1 VGLSRLG
8 SALAA
13 LSLLA
18 ACGAPDNRPY
28 DDADVL
34 FATEMIPHHQ
44 QAVAMAKLAPA
55 HGASRPV
62 QEVASQ
68 ISAEQIPEIAQL
80 RGMLA
85 EWDQAAGPTAA
96 PMAGMPGMGGGTALG
111 AAAPGMMTDDE
122 MARLESAGG
131 PAFDHAFLQM
141 MIIHHQGALTMAKT
155 ELADGRDPE
164 AMLMAQNISDA
175 QQASIE
181 LMQRCSPVGDQRPA
195 ARRFVHT
202 S

>member
-1 VGLSRLG
+1 VAVGRLG
-8 SALAA
+8 SALVAV
-13 LSLLA
+13 LLLA
-18 ACGAPDNRPY
+18 ACGGAQDNRPY

-44 QAVAMAKLAPA
+44 QAVTMAKLAPG

-62 QEVASQ
+62 LEVASQ

-80 RGMLA
+80 EGMLA
-85 EWDQAAGPTAA
+85 EWDQPAAATAA
-96 PMAGMPGMGGGTALG
+96 PMGGMPGMDGGTDGRGALA
-111 AAAPGMMTDDE
+111 AAAPGMMGDDE
-122 MARLESAGG
+122 MTQLESATG

-141 MIIHHQGALTMAKT
+141 MITHHQGALTMAKN
-155 ELADGRDPE
+155 ELADGRDQD

-181 LMQRCSPVGDQRPA
+181 LM
-195 ARRFVHT
+195 RRLL
-202 S
+202 SAK

>member
-1 VGLSRLG
+1 V
-8 SALAA
+8 ALT
-13 LSLLA
+13 LVTG
-18 ACGAPDNRPY
+18 CGAPDNRPY

-44 QAVAMAKLAPA
+44 QAVAMAELAPA

-62 QEVASQ
+62 REVASQ

-80 RGMLA
+80 RDMLA
-85 EWDQAAGPTAA
+85 GWDQSTGPTAA
-96 PMAGMPGMGGGTALG
+96 PMGGMPGMSNGGALG
-111 AAAPGMMTDDE
+111 ATAPGMMTADE
-122 MARLESAGG
+122 MTRLEAATG

-141 MIIHHQGALTMAKT
+141 MITHHQGALIMAKT

-164 AMLMAQNISDA
+164 ATLMAQNISDA

-181 LMQRCSPVGDQRPA
+181 LMQRLLAG
-195 ARRFVHT
+195 
-202 S
+202 

>member
-1 VGLSRLG
+1 MGRIG
-8 SALAA
+8 CALLA
-13 LSLLA
+13 LTLLA

-44 QAVAMAKLAPA
+44 QAVAMAALAPA

-62 QEVASQ
+62 QAVASQ

-85 EWDQAAGPTAA
+85 EWGQAAPTTAPSAA
-96 PMAGMPGMGGGTALG
+96 PMGGMPGMGGGG
-111 AAAPGMMTDDE
+111 APADAAPGMMTADE
-122 MARLESAGG
+122 MTRLEAAAG
-131 PAFDHAFLQM
+131 PAFDRAFLQM
-141 MIIHHQGALTMAKT
+141 MITHHQGALTMAKA
-155 ELADGRDPE
+155 ELADGRDPD
-164 AMLMAQNISDA
+164 ATLMAQNISDA

-181 LMQRCSPVGDQRPA
+181 LMQRLLAGK
-195 ARRFVHT
+195 
-202 S
+202 

>member
-1 VGLSRLG
+1 V
-8 SALAA
+8 ALT
-13 LSLLA
+13 LLT
-18 ACGAPDNRPY
+18 ACGAPDKRPY

-44 QAVAMAKLAPA
+44 QAVAMAGLAPA

-68 ISAEQIPEIAQL
+68 ISAEQVPEIAQL
-80 RGMLA
+80 RDMLA
-85 EWDQAAGPTAA
+85 EWDQSAGPSAA
-96 PMAGMPGMGGGTALG
+96 PMGGMPGMGGGMNGGGGLG

-122 MARLESAGG
+122 MTRLETATG

-141 MIIHHQGALTMAKT
+141 MITHHQGALTMAKA

-181 LMQRCSPVGDQRPA
+181 LMQRLLAGR
-195 ARRFVHT
+195 
-202 S
+202 

>member
-1 VGLSRLG
+1 VGVVGGLL
-8 SALAA
+8 
-13 LSLLA
+13 LLA

-55 HGASRPV
+55 RGASRPV

-68 ISAEQIPEIAQL
+68 ISAEQVPEIAQL

-85 EWDQAAGPTAA
+85 EWDQPAGPAAA
-96 PMAGMPGMGGGTALG
+96 PKGGGMPGMNSGMDGGGALG

-122 MARLESAGG
+122 MTRLETAGG
-131 PAFDHAFLQM
+131 PAFDHTFLQM
-141 MIIHHQGALTMAKT
+141 MITHHQGALTMAKA

-181 LMQRCSPVGDQRPA
+181 LMQRLLVGR
-195 ARRFVHT
+195 
-202 S
+202 